1 MSRSSPADQGRTS
14 TRSRMHI
21 VISSRRAENPEC
33 ISAHTDRAQARV
45 TASAGHMPGCRS
57 ARYSA
62 IASVSQTTVV
72 PSCRHG
78 TRAVG
83 ENARFAGLGVPSPD
97 SDTMT
102 SVNGARASIAASQP
116 RSDQDE

>member
-1 MSRSSPADQGRTS
+1 
-14 TRSRMHI
+14 MHI
-21 VISSRRAENPEC
+21 VISFRSAENPEC
-33 ISAHTDRAQARV
+33 ISAHIERAHARA
-45 TASAGHMPGCRS
+45 TESSGHIPACRS

-62 IASVSQTTVV
+62 IASESQTTVE

-83 ENARFAGLGVPSPD
+83 ENDRLAGLGLPSAA
-97 SDTMT
+97 SATIT
-102 SVNGARASIAASQP
+102 SLNGARESVIASQP